1 MSERKTGV
9 VLKGVGGN
17 YDVICGEE
25 ILRCRA
31 AGRVRKSGPLVCGDR
46 VSVQPTESGGY
57 ILEREPRRNSL
68 VRPAVANIDQ
78 LVILCSQAPPVTDPY
93 LIDKVTVIALRQG
106 IRPIILLNK
115 SDLDPSD
122 ALFDAYTKAGFPVL
136 RASAATGE
144 GIEALRALLPG
155 KISAFTGNSAI
166 GKSSILNRL
175 DERFA
180 LPVGEMSEKIGR
192 GKHTTRHVELL
203 RLENGGIVADTP
215 GFSSFDVDRM
225 ELMRKE
231 DLQHCF
237 REFAPY
243 LDRCRFQDC
252 AHVKEQGCA
261 VLEALHQGKLQPTR
275 HQSYVRLYEQAKAIP
290 DWQRNKGQK

>member
-1 MSERKTGV
+1 MSELKTGV

-25 ILRCRA
+25 LLRCRA

-46 VSVQPTESGGY
+46 VSVRPTESGGY
-57 ILEREPRRNSL
+57 ILERAPRRNSL

-122 ALFDAYTKAGFPVL
+122 ALFDAYTRAGFPVL

-155 KISAFTGNSAI
+155 KVSAFTGNSAI

-175 DERFA
+175 DARFA

-203 RLENGGIVADTP
+203 RLETGGIVADTP
-215 GFSSFDVDRM
+215 GFSTFDAVGLGDLRP
-225 ELMRKE
+225 E
-231 DLQHCF
+231 DLAADF
-237 REFAPY
+237 PEIAGVAEP
-243 LDRCRFQDC
+243 CRFSDC
-252 AHVKEQGCA
+252 RHIKEPGCA
-261 VLEALHQGKLQPTR
+261 VREAVKRGDIAPSRYESYCRLAEEAGKKKQW
-275 HQSYVRLYEQAKAIP
+275 K
-290 DWQRNKGQK
+290 

>member
-192 GKHTTRHVELL
+192 GKHTTRH
-203 RLENGGIVADTP
+203 
-215 GFSSFDVDRM
+215 DRG
-225 ELMRKE
+225 R
-231 DLQHCF
+231 H
-237 REFAPY
+237 A
-243 LDRCRFQDC
+243 
-252 AHVKEQGCA
+252 G
-261 VLEALHQGKLQPTR
+261 VLHL
-275 HQSYVRLYEQAKAIP
+275 
-290 DWQRNKGQK
+290 

>member
-1 MSERKTGV
+1 MSELKTGV

-25 ILRCRA
+25 LLRCRA

-46 VSVQPTESGGY
+46 VSVRPTESEGY
-57 ILEREPRRNSL
+57 ILERAPRRNSL

-122 ALFDAYTKAGFPVL
+122 ALFDAYTRAGFPVL

-175 DERFA
+175 DARFA

-203 RLENGGIVADTP
+203 RLETGGIVADTP
-215 GFSSFDVDRM
+215 GFSTFDAVGLGDLRP
-225 ELMRKE
+225 E
-231 DLQHCF
+231 DLAADF
-237 REFAPY
+237 PEIAGVAEP
-243 LDRCRFQDC
+243 CRFSDC
-252 AHVKEQGCA
+252 RHIKEPGCA
-261 VLEALHQGKLQPTR
+261 VREAVKRGDIAPSRYESYCRLAEEAGKKKQW
-275 HQSYVRLYEQAKAIP
+275 K
-290 DWQRNKGQK
+290 

>member
-122 ALFDAYTKAGFPVL
+122 GLFDAYTKAGFPVL

-215 GFSSFDVDRM
+215 GFSTFDAVGLADLRP
-225 ELMRKE
+225 E
-231 DLQHCF
+231 DLAGDF
-237 REFAPY
+237 PEIAGVAEP
-243 LDRCRFQDC
+243 CRFSDC
-252 AHVKEQGCA
+252 RHIKEPGCA
-261 VLEALHQGKLQPTR
+261 VREALRRGDIAPSRYESYCRLAEEAGKKRQW
-275 HQSYVRLYEQAKAIP
+275 K
-290 DWQRNKGQK
+290 

>member
-1 MSERKTGV
+1 MTEGRIDKALSGFYYVATAA
-9 VLKGVGGN
+9 
-17 YDVICGEE
+17 GET
-25 ILRCRA
+25 LTCRA
-31 AGRVRKSGPLVCGDR
+31 RGKFRKEGLSPLVGDR
-46 VSVQPTESGGY
+46 VSVRELGSGEGY
-57 ILEREPRRNSL
+57 VEEILPRRNAFQ
-68 VRPAVANIDQ
+68 RPAVANIDQ

-122 ALFDAYTKAGFPVL
+122 ALFDAYAKAGFPVL

-215 GFSSFDVDRM
+215 GFSTFDAVGLADLRP
-225 ELMRKE
+225 E
-231 DLQHCF
+231 DLAGDF
-237 REFAPY
+237 PEIAGVAEP
-243 LDRCRFQDC
+243 CRFSDC
-252 AHVKEQGCA
+252 RHIKEPGCA
-261 VLEALHQGKLQPTR
+261 VREALRRGDIAPSRYESYCRLAEEAGKKKQW
-275 HQSYVRLYEQAKAIP
+275 K
-290 DWQRNKGQK
+290 